1 MLSLEEVRIDDI
13 FDNAQ
18 MPHGVTITHIPTG
31 IQVHGNCK
39 METSVPNLKNTLL
52 TALGQFVASEQLHR
66 PKKASNGDESAYL
79 HEVIRNMQAQL
90 DALTRATQAPRP
102 DAFTNI
108 ERIAKAA
115 KSEKP
120 AKKATR
126 GRAGKRTWSPERR
139 AAYEAAK
146 VAEPEPVLTATSY
159 AGGGLPSGTVLHS
172 AASAEQALIAQQM
185 RPPTDAPTVL
195 PKSHQSKGSTV
206 AVSNVDWIKP

>member
-1 MLSLEEVRIDDI
+1 MLSLEEVRIDDM

-79 HEVIRNMQAQL
+79 HEVIRSMQAQL

-102 DAFTNI
+102 DAFTNV
-108 ERIAKAA
+108 ERITKAAKPEKSAKAA
-115 KSEKP
+115 P
-120 AKKATR
+120 R
-126 GRAGKRTWSPERR
+126 GRKGKRAWSPQRR
-139 AAYEAAK
+139 AAYEAAQAAK
-146 VAEPEPVLTATSY
+146 EDPELALDES
-159 AGGGLPSGTVLHS
+159 
-172 AASAEQALIAQQM
+172 ALIAQQM
-185 RPPTDAPTVL
+185 RPPTDAPAVL
-195 PKSHQSKGSTV
+195 PRSRQSKGSTV